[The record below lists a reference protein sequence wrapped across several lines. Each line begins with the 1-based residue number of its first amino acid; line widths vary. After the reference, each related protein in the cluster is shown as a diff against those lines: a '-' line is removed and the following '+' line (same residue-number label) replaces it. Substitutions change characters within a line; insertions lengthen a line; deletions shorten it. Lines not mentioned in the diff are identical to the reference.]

1 MQVKNDLGEEWT
13 KQDYGYAILATLLVV
28 VAICIPAGIVILF
41 DLFTDYNYH
50 WYAWTIM
57 FVGITLFNFWLIL
70 RKRSKHDSSTKG
82 NI

>member
-1 MQVKNDLGEEWT
+1 MKNNLGEEWT
-13 KQDYGYAILATLLVV
+13 KQDYVYAILTVLLVI
-28 VAICIPAGIVILF
+28 VAICIPAGIVIGF
-41 DLFTDYNYH
+41 DWLTDYKYH

-70 RKRSKHDSSTKG
+70 RKRPKHNLSMKG